1 MSVGFSLL
9 DVSCQV
15 ARFVT
20 GQMFT
25 RLTGG
30 EVDDAAVTMCR
41 VYVKGVCDGTDVRC
55 VCSDAVATKVRGR
68 DSDASSSSSWR

>member
-1 MSVGFSLL
+1 MNADKPVSVGFSLL

-30 EVDDAAVTMCR
+30 EVDVQR
-41 VYVKGVCDGTDVRC
+41 
-55 VCSDAVATKVRGR
+55 
-68 DSDASSSSSWR
+68 